1 MEQRENIPLA
11 VLPVAS
17 YVILKVMNYV
27 SALYG
32 AQFKIKLCTK
42 GQKTVHSLGHG
53 NVAQ

>member
-11 VLPVAS
+11 VLLVATK
-17 YVILKVMNYV
+17 VILKVMNYV
-27 SALYG
+27 SAHYG
-32 AQFKIKLCTK
+32 APFEIKLCTK

>member
-11 VLPVAS
+11 VLLVAS

-32 AQFKIKLCTK
+32 APFKVKLCTK
-42 GQKTVHSLGHG
+42 GQKTVHSLGNG